1 VTPLDAHRARN
12 ADPDAIARVEELI
25 RSHGVEFIYYQ
36 AVTLTGR
43 VIAKVVPAVHLRRNL
58 QRGILLHRTAIT
70 DLQTTRAGVLLGG
83 GATAPEFNALPDL
96 DTFAVLPW
104 DESVGRFFC
113 TLYEPEHVPVVGGS
127 EFAGDARGL
136 LARAHRDFEADTG
149 LHLRSG
155 CEPEMTWAGPIVE
168 DDTRPGASPAY
179 HLAKL
184 EMMRPVYSSVIRY
197 AQRMGLD
204 MVEGDY
210 EDAGQLELNW
220 NFDRAEMTADRLVTY
235 RLICRQ
241 VAREH
246 GLRASFMP
254 KPVTGAMGNGCHHNL
269 SLWRGDVNVMLE
281 PGRVDVHVSDVGM
294 HAIAGLLEHASASML
309 VMGPTVNSYKR
320 YWDEGQFAPTALDWG
335 LDDKTRSI
343 RVPAPGRI
351 EYKLPD
357 ASVNPYLSHLLI
369 LAAIRD
375 GLERKLSVS
384 ERATAAVPTTLGAAI
399 HAFSTSEVVRHA
411 LPPVTAQLLIDMKTD
426 EWARFCS
433 TVTDWEFMMY
443 EGALP

>member
-1 VTPLDAHRARN
+1 VSPLEAHRARN
-12 ADPDAIARVEELI
+12 ADPDVLARIESEIADN
-25 RSHGVEFIYYQ
+25 GVEFIYYQ
-36 AVTLTGR
+36 CVTLTGR
-43 VIAKVVPAVHLRRNL
+43 VIAKVVPARHLRRNA

-70 DLQTTRAGVLLGG
+70 DLQSTRDGELLGG
-83 GATAPEFNALPDL
+83 GASAAEFNALPDL
-96 DTFAVLPW
+96 QTFAVLPW
-104 DESVGRFFC
+104 DRTVARFFC
-113 TLYEPEHVPVVGGS
+113 TLYEPEHLPEVGGT

-136 LARAHRDFEADTG
+136 LARAHRRFTDVTG
-149 LHLRSG
+149 LELRSG
-155 CEPEMTWAGPIVE
+155 CEPEMSWSGPLIE

-184 EMMRPVYSSVIRY
+184 EAMRPVYASVIRY
-197 AQRMGLD
+197 AQQLGLD
-204 MVEGDY
+204 MIEGDY

-220 NFDRAEMTADRLVTY
+220 NFDRAELTADRLVTY

-241 VAREH
+241 VAKEN

-254 KPVTGAMGNGCHHNL
+254 KPVTGSMGNGCHHNL
-269 SLWRGDVNVMLE
+269 SLWRGDVNVMAD
-281 PGRVDVHVSDVGM
+281 PGRRDVHLSEIGE
-294 HAIAGLLEHASASML
+294 HAVAGLLAHAPASML
-309 VMGPTVNSYKR
+309 VMGQTVNSYKR
-320 YWDEGQFAPTALDWG
+320 YWDRGQFAPTALDWG

-369 LAAIRD
+369 LEAIRD
-375 GLERKLSVS
+375 GLDKRLAIGASVS
-384 ERATAAVPTTLGAAI
+384 ASIPTTLGEAI
-399 HAFSTSEVVRHA
+399 HAFAEGDTMRGA
-411 LPPVTAQLLIDMKTD
+411 LPESTAQLLIDLKTD

-433 TVTDWEFMMY
+433 SVTDWEHMMY